1 MDMLRRLY
9 MVVADNIRKAREKRP
24 KKTKEQ
30 KPHNFTINDM
40 VLVKDPDSAV
50 FKPRYQPNYRVT
62 AIFGDNRIE
71 VQHEKGHK
79 SVRSSHVKYVEQSE
93 KVVQQLPNKE
103 ILQNYGRSS
112 KLLIAAKDIPDLQ
125 FNLEKAHDISEDE
138 EHSKKLL
145 EGAGEVMEVMESDV
159 LSQTVARKSKD
170 SSQDS
175 KVREHS
181 INSLRSEAGVAVWPL
196 IPEKT
201 TEISTDVGL
210 QKKTSKDSNDS
221 QNLRELW
228 VNHNMIESKNNLN
241 GDKCEQALI
250 RTSEF
255 SKYLTDSWGERTVG
269 DPDVQKCQ
277 LQQSEQGISTTQIAC
292 EGESSNSL
300 QKLSNCIGN
309 NVSVSNFSWFKS
321 MSQIVGLTAA
331 WHQDKV
337 ELPEAPWEQTL

>member
-9 MVVADNIRKAREKRP
+9 TVVVDNIRKAREKRP

-30 KPHNFTINDM
+30 KPHNFKINNM

-71 VQHEKGHK
+71 VQDEKGHK
-79 SVRSSHVKYVEQSE
+79 SVRRSSHVKYVEPSE

-112 KLLIAAKDIPDLQ
+112 KLLIAEKDIPDLQ

-138 EHSKKLL
+138 EHSKNLL
-145 EGAGEVMEVMESDV
+145 EGAGEIMEVMESDV

-181 INSLRSEAGVAVWPL
+181 RNSLRSDAGVAVWPL
-196 IPEKT
+196 ITEKM

-210 QKKTSKDSNDS
+210 QKKTSKDSNNS
-221 QNLRELW
+221 QNSWELR
-228 VNHNMIESKNNLN
+228 VNHNTIESKNNLKGSN
-241 GDKCEQALI
+241 QN
-250 RTSEF
+250 
-255 SKYLTDSWGERTVG
+255 
-269 DPDVQKCQ
+269 
-277 LQQSEQGISTTQIAC
+277 QQIQQVFDRFAGRMDRWRS
-292 EGESSNSL
+292 
-300 QKLSNCIGN
+300 
-309 NVSVSNFSWFKS
+309 
-321 MSQIVGLTAA
+321 
-331 WHQDKV
+331 
-337 ELPEAPWEQTL
+337 